1 MWCVLISKGWQ
12 QCDKGLII
20 KGWQCDKILIVKG
33 WQHCDKFRLEK
44 GYYIV
49 ISYKRV
55 TTRRD
60 AGADGTILSP
70 VTCFPG
76 EHSCHI
82 LKTCYIDFLLI
93 RLLPLLK
100 TDLKDFYLQASC
112 HTLKTC

>member
-20 KGWQCDKILIVKG
+20 KGWQ
-33 WQHCDKFRLEK
+33 HCDKFRLEK
-44 GYYIV
+44 GYDIV

-82 LKTCYIDFLLI
+82 LKTCYTFY
-93 RLLPLLK
+93 LLK
-100 TDLKDFYLQASC
+100 KQFTYKTDG
-112 HTLKTC
+112 